1 MSSPLRI
8 RRRACLLSARLVVL
22 PTLLPLTSQSI
33 LCDRGDPPG
42 RQLGIVV
49 SEVVGVVL
57 SVVPY
62 VSMYVIHVFV
72 FLYALYCIAPAWVF
86 LLYLFISSS
95 VVFIYLLYS
104 LGDVFYF
111 PALVIS

>member
-1 MSSPLRI
+1 MLRRCRHLCGSGAEHAPLC
-8 RRRACLLSARLVVL
+8 ASFVVL

-33 LCDRGDPPG
+33 LCDRGDPP
-42 RQLGIVV
+42 RRRRGIVV

-57 SVVPY
+57 SVVLY

-86 LLYLFISSS
+86 LS
-95 VVFIYLLYS
+95 VVLSFQQCCIVVS
-104 LGDVFYF
+104 QRCIFYF
-111 PALVIS
+111 QH

>member
-1 MSSPLRI
+1 M
-8 RRRACLLSARLVVL
+8 
-22 PTLLPLTSQSI
+22 T
-33 LCDRGDPPG
+33 
-42 RQLGIVV
+42 
-49 SEVVGVVL
+49 SEVEDIVM
-57 SVVPY
+57 SVVFY

-72 FLYALYCIAPAWVF
+72 FMRCICIAPAWVF

-104 LGDVFYF
+104 LGDVSYF